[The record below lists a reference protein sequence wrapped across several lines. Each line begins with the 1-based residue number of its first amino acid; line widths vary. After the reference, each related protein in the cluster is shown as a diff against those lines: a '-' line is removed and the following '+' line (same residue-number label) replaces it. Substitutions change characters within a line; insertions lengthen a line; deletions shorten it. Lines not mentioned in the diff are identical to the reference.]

1 MASDS
6 TRLSPRAHFV
16 VKIRETRQCRASG
29 PVWSFALQ
37 LSTTC
42 TSPAEKNLVYC
53 SPRRSAGRLEI
64 CLFTCKLI
72 REHVVHK
79 SAKRQHTL
87 RTKRVLPEGTL
98 FDEKICQRF
107 FVRLRVPLRTIFIQR
122 TFFLEQS
129 SSRTVEIHEEH
140 FKGSLSHNMKQFFV
154 EVLGELFC
162 QGFLFFC
169 TTI

>member
-79 SAKRQHTL
+79 SAERQHTL
-87 RTKRVLPEGTL
+87 RNKCSKRAL
-98 FDEKICQRF
+98 FEERVHLEF
-107 FVRLRVPLRTIFIQR
+107 FVRRFHKES
-122 TFFLEQS
+122 FLSFLKERGFQQS
-129 SSRTVEIHEEH
+129 TKSSFV
-140 FKGSLSHNMKQFFV
+140 KGSLYHNITGFS
-154 EVLGELFC
+154 EEAPWWVLD
-162 QGFLFFC
+162 
-169 TTI
+169 TTLEI